1 MRDKKN
7 NNTEDMAFWKREDF
21 SQGRLL
27 LLFFPHVSCL
37 LSNKDNNDIKIML
50 KRKKCNVR

>member
-7 NNTEDMAFWKREDF
+7 SNTEDMAFWKREDF